1 MEMTLSEWTDLLD
14 YILKNFKI
22 LYDDFRKEAYEPYRK
37 RSVVG
42 FIRFDR
48 KEIFFDQ
55 EIYGKTEERT
65 WAHEALSIY
74 YYDILKIIRH
84 DDEIEKE
91 AKALCEN
98 DLMTGILRKYILLV
112 RSGGP
117 NPSGS

>member
-1 MEMTLSEWTDLLD
+1 MVMTVSEWTELLD
-14 YILKNFKI
+14 YILKNFKVI
-22 LYDDFRKEAYEPYRK
+22 YDDFRKEVYEPYHK
-37 RSVVG
+37 RGIVG

-55 EIYGKTEERT
+55 DIRGKTEEWT

-74 YYDILKIIRH
+74 YYAILKIIIH

-98 DLMTGILRKYILLV
+98 AMMTGILKRYILLAK
-112 RSGGP
+112 SGDA
-117 NPSGS
+117 NPPGS